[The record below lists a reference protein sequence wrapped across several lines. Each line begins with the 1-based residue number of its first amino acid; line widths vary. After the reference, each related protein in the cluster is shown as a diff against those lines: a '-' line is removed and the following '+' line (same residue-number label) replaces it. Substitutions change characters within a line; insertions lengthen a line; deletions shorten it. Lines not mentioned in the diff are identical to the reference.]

1 MKTAQRKNRWT
12 RAGAGALLCLLL
24 TLPLTVG
31 TGVAPASA
39 RPVASG
45 ATGDPVDQCTPARGA
60 LVAVDFGPFGG
71 PVRRGCDLTPET
83 GYQLLKD
90 TGFRTEGTEH
100 DGPAFI
106 CRIGHPTVHSGTPYP
121 TPRDEECRLTP
132 PTTAYWSY
140 WVAAPGQTR
149 WTYSTL
155 GAMGR
160 RLSPGDVDAWVFG
173 GTQAGGTDGGPA
185 FTPDD
190 VRQGF
195 VDERAAGNWLADH
208 LKGRDHVV
216 RDGEPDPLQTAET
229 AFALAATGGHTGTL
243 DRLTAYLRRTV
254 TAFAY
259 PNGTREAPEPKAAAR
274 LALLARINHD
284 APRDF
289 GGRDL
294 IGDLLRHVCTEGS
307 GTNGPSGC
315 TAPGDFRH
323 AAGTEAQALS
333 LLALLRVG
341 AAPPAATV
349 TRLLST
355 QCRDGG
361 FTSLLIVPGESC
373 DSEPAATAL
382 ATLVLRQT
390 GGHDEA
396 VTRAVGHLRE
406 RQGED
411 GSFTLPGLPGGLV
424 HETGYAVQ
432 ALRAAGDSTR
442 ARKALVWL
450 ARQQREDGAF
460 GFGDSMTDPLVPT
473 TVTAALA
480 AAGTSLVT
488 LTAPAKPVGK
498 APDLKKG
505 GDYLTGRSRLLKGAY
520 YGVPGTDR
528 ADYGLTVDGA
538 YALIATG
545 DHRAELKAMV
555 DFLDGGGRDGEGRT
569 VHAWTGV
576 GTRHAAGGPMGKTA
590 LLAQATGR
598 DPRDFGGRDLIGGLA
613 RAVCPARDKSTG
625 CEAEGAYTHTH
636 SVFGQ
641 ALGIMAQLRVGE
653 HRSAAAP
660 VDYLLDLQQP
670 SGAWTGV
677 IPTGG
682 PDEVDS
688 TAIAA
693 MALDRVDDPRA
704 RAAVDRALAWIASRQ
719 LADGGFTG
727 AAGTSVNST
736 ALAVQGFS
744 LDAKTY
750 ADRLGRARAFLAGQQ
765 NADGGFNTAKEDRG
779 SDLRASTQA
788 VGGTTGISFALL
800 DRRLP
805 ARPPVT
811 TPPGTNP
818 PPPDIVTPDYPGGDG
833 PGTGGRDGHGNG
845 NGAGGDGGPGGTD
858 GGHAPQGGHLART
871 GTSADTLLPVAALLA
886 TAGAALVTA
895 VGVLRLRG
903 RRTTGTRADGGSRA

>member
-284 APRDF
+284 A
-289 GGRDL
+289 
-294 IGDLLRHVCTEGS
+294 
-307 GTNGPSGC
+307 
-315 TAPGDFRH
+315 
-323 AAGTEAQALS
+323 
-333 LLALLRVG
+333 
-341 AAPPAATV
+341 
-349 TRLLST
+349 
-355 QCRDGG
+355 
-361 FTSLLIVPGESC
+361 
-373 DSEPAATAL
+373 
-382 ATLVLRQT
+382 
-390 GGHDEA
+390 
-396 VTRAVGHLRE
+396 
-406 RQGED
+406 
-411 GSFTLPGLPGGLV
+411 
-424 HETGYAVQ
+424 
-432 ALRAAGDSTR
+432 
-442 ARKALVWL
+442 
-450 ARQQREDGAF
+450 
-460 GFGDSMTDPLVPT
+460 
-473 TVTAALA
+473 
-480 AAGTSLVT
+480 
-488 LTAPAKPVGK
+488 
-498 APDLKKG
+498 
-505 GDYLTGRSRLLKGAY
+505 
-520 YGVPGTDR
+520 
-528 ADYGLTVDGA
+528 
-538 YALIATG
+538 
-545 DHRAELKAMV
+545 
-555 DFLDGGGRDGEGRT
+555 
-569 VHAWTGV
+569 
-576 GTRHAAGGPMGKTA
+576 
-590 LLAQATGR
+590 
-598 DPRDFGGRDLIGGLA
+598 PRDFGGRDLIGGLA